1 MGEGGGGWNLP
12 EGNYLLKRY
21 ATRNYLSRLN
31 SRELSVTTP
40 NPKKLIT
47 HLSNVEVN
55 FYYMWVVSEY
65 WRKCFWR
72 VFTITKKK
80 KATSLV

>member
-21 ATRNYLSRLN
+21 ATRNYLSRVN

-40 NPKKLIT
+40 NPK
-47 HLSNVEVN
+47 N
-55 FYYMWVVSEY
+55 
-65 WRKCFWR
+65 
-72 VFTITKKK
+72 
-80 KATSLV
+80 